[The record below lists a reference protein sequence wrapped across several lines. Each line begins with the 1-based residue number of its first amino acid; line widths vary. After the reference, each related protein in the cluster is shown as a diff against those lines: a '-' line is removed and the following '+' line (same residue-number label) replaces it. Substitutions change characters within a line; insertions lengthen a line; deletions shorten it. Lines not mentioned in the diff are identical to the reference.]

1 MLLIAQWQNCQDE
14 GELPLRLKEC
24 IYAEP
29 LQLPEHSSAMSSCLV
44 FSSQEAAKKVLAE
57 LIQTLLHGSE
67 SICELFN
74 RVSCLDELLIA
85 VIRSVYARV

>member
-1 MLLIAQWQNCQDE
+1 
-14 GELPLRLKEC
+14 
-24 IYAEP
+24 
-29 LQLPEHSSAMSSCLV
+29 MSSCLV